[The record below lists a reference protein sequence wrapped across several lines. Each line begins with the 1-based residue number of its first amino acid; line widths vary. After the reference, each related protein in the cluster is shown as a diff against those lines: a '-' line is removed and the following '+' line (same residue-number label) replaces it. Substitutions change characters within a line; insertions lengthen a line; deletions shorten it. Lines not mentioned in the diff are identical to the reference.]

1 MAKRKSKTII
11 MDGYVKWARLTQADM
26 DTKFDPRGK
35 FTAEFYPETHEELDK
50 ALDEAEARGKDL
62 TVKDPHDGEGYGIG
76 KFIKIVRNNVNNTIE
91 ELGGPPEV
99 VRLDEDGNME
109 PWSFDED
116 GLVGNGSKV
125 RVKLDF
131 YGEGR
136 FAGSRLAKIG
146 VMEHVPYA
154 PEAKASGF

>member
-11 MDGYVKWARLTQADM
+11 MDGYVKWARRTLADM
-26 DTKFDPRGK
+26 DTKFDPRGN
-35 FTAEFYPETHEELDK
+35 FTCRVLSRNSRRARK